1 MKNPS
6 THLKNAYKRRLKD
19 LNKKFFTDKYTG
31 LELFL
36 EHLKY
41 TRDMLVLK
49 NAASAPVLITAI
61 AEFEAFQLSADE
73 KQKDFHW
80 KNFCEFVK
88 LNYGGMTIPNDSV

>member
-6 THLKNAYKRRLKD
+6 TQLNNAYKRRLKD
-19 LNKKFFTDKYTG
+19 LNKKFFTDKYVG
-31 LELFL
+31 LEFFL

-49 NAASAPVLITAI
+49 NATSAPVLITAI